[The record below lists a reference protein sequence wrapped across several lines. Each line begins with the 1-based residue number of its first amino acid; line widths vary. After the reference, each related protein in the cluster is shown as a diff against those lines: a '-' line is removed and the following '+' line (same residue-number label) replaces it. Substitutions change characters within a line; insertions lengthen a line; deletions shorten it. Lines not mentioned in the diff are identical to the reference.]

1 MENNLINELIDYLK
15 TKGDIL
21 TEFKYLKKGNIVD
34 NIVDNISEAD
44 RIEIRGRCK
53 NSNRYLTII
62 ITLNNIVFYK
72 SFSWDTI
79 ASKREILFEVKDD
92 LTLENIRNN
101 LDSLDYFD

>member
-34 NIVDNISEAD
+34 NISEAD
-44 RIEIRGRCK
+44 RIEIRGRCR
-53 NSNRYLTII
+53 NSNKYLTIM

-79 ASKREILFEVKDD
+79 ASKREMLFEVKDD

-101 LDSLDYFD
+101 LDSLEYFD

>member
-1 MENNLINELIDYLK
+1 MENNLIKELIDYLK

-21 TEFKYLKKGNIVD
+21 TEFKYLKEG

-53 NSNRYLTII
+53 NSNRYLTIM
-62 ITLNNIVFYK
+62 ITLNNIVFYR

-79 ASKREILFEVKDD
+79 ASKREFLFEVKDD
-92 LTLENIRNN
+92 LTLENIQKNIEENN
-101 LDSLDYFD
+101 YFD

>member
-21 TEFKYLKKGNIVD
+21 TEFKYLKEVNIVD
-34 NIVDNISEAD
+34 NVSEAD

-53 NSNRYLTII
+53 NSNRYLTIM
-62 ITLNNIVFYK
+62 ITPNNIVFYK

-79 ASKREILFEVKDD
+79 ASKREILFEVKDE

-101 LDSLDYFD
+101 LDSLEYFD

>member
-21 TEFKYLKKGNIVD
+21 TEFKYLKEGNMVD
-34 NIVDNISEAD
+34 NIAEAD

-53 NSNRYLTII
+53 NSNRYLTIM

-92 LTLENIRNN
+92 LTLENIQNN
-101 LDSLDYFD
+101 LDSLGYFD

>member
-21 TEFKYLKKGNIVD
+21 TEFKYLKEGNT
-34 NIVDNISEAD
+34 VDNISEAD

-72 SFSWDTI
+72 SFTWDTI
-79 ASKREILFEVKDD
+79 ASKRELLFEVKDD
-92 LTLENIRNN
+92 LTLENIQKNIEENN
-101 LDSLDYFD
+101 YFD

>member
-21 TEFKYLKKGNIVD
+21 TEFKYLKEG

-92 LTLENIRNN
+92 LTLENIQKSIEENN
-101 LDSLDYFD
+101 YFD

>member
-21 TEFKYLKKGNIVD
+21 TEFKYLKEGNIV
-34 NIVDNISEAD
+34 NNISEAD

-53 NSNRYLTII
+53 NSNRYLTVM

-101 LDSLDYFD
+101 LDSLGYFD

>member
-21 TEFKYLKKGNIVD
+21 TEFKYIKEGNIVD
-34 NIVDNISEAD
+34 NISDAD

-79 ASKREILFEVKDD
+79 ASKREMLFEVRDD
-92 LTLENIRNN
+92 LTLENMQKYIEENN
-101 LDSLDYFD
+101 YFD

>member
-1 MENNLINELIDYLK
+1 MENNFINELIDYLK

-34 NIVDNISEAD
+34 NISEAD
-44 RIEIRGRCK
+44 RIEIRGRCR
-53 NSNRYLTII
+53 NSNRYLTIM

-101 LDSLDYFD
+101 LDSLGYFD

>member
-21 TEFKYLKKGNIVD
+21 TEFKYLKEGNV
-34 NIVDNISEAD
+34 VDNISDSD
-44 RIEIRGRCK
+44 RIEIRGRCR

-72 SFSWDTI
+72 SFTWDTI
-79 ASKREILFEVKDD
+79 ASKRELLFEVKDD
-92 LTLENIRNN
+92 LTLENIQKSIEENN
-101 LDSLDYFD
+101 YFD

>member
-1 MENNLINELIDYLK
+1 MENNFINELIDYLK

-34 NIVDNISEAD
+34 NISEAD
-44 RIEIRGRCK
+44 RIEIRGRCRK
-53 NSNRYLTII
+53 SNRYLTIM

-101 LDSLDYFD
+101 LDSLEYFD

>member
-21 TEFKYLKKGNIVD
+21 TEFKYLKEGNT
-34 NIVDNISEAD
+34 VDNISEAD

-92 LTLENIRNN
+92 LTLENIQKSIEENN
-101 LDSLDYFD
+101 YFD

>member
-21 TEFKYLKKGNIVD
+21 TEFKYLKEGNIVD
-34 NIVDNISEAD
+34 NISDAD
-44 RIEIRGRCK
+44 RIEIRGRCR

-72 SFSWDTI
+72 SFTWDTI
-79 ASKREILFEVKDD
+79 ASKRELLFEVKDD
-92 LTLENIRNN
+92 LTLENIQKNIEKNN
-101 LDSLDYFD
+101 YFD

>member
-21 TEFKYLKKGNIVD
+21 TEFKYLKEGNVID
-34 NIVDNISEAD
+34 NILEAD

-53 NSNRYLTII
+53 NSNRYLTIM

-101 LDSLDYFD
+101 LDSLEYFD

>member
-21 TEFKYLKKGNIVD
+21 TEFKHLKEG

-53 NSNRYLTII
+53 NSNRYLTIM

-101 LDSLDYFD
+101 LDSLGYFD

>member
-21 TEFKYLKKGNIVD
+21 TEFKYLKEGNIVD
-34 NIVDNISEAD
+34 NISDAD

-72 SFSWDTI
+72 SFTWDTI
-79 ASKREILFEVKDD
+79 ASKREMLFEVKDD
-92 LTLENIRNN
+92 LTLENIQKNIEENN
-101 LDSLDYFD
+101 YFD

>member
-21 TEFKYLKKGNIVD
+21 TEFKHLKEG

-79 ASKREILFEVKDD
+79 ASKREMLFEVKDD
-92 LTLENIRNN
+92 LTLENIRKNLEENN
-101 LDSLDYFD
+101 YFD